1 MQGKTINGYTLK
13 HRLGEGGMA
22 EVWYAENEIGKPA
35 AVKVLNEN
43 LSRNTQIVERFH
55 NEALVMVKLDHP
67 NIRQVYGYGYLG
79 DRHCIIMEYLDGD
92 DLDALLNRGRHFT
105 DEELRRWWN
114 QTVDALNY
122 THAMGIVHRDI
133 KPSNIF
139 LDKKGN
145 IKLLDFGIAK
155 VKESMS
161 MTRTGM
167 TMGTLMYM
175 SPEQVKDPKR
185 VDSKSDIY
193 SLAVSFV
200 HLLTGKPIYDS
211 DTSSEFDIQLSIV
224 SKPVDL
230 SALPQAW
237 QGFLTPYLE
246 KDPDKRPP
254 LRHFEEVTDVPP
266 MPTPTV
272 EAKTIVGSVAST
284 VVQPNDVSSSPH
296 SETPP
301 QKNLHSGSDQIS
313 LESNDKPKSK
323 KGLWIALG
331 AVAAVAVLLILLL
344 KPKKEEPVSTDP
356 DTEAYEACQT
366 IDDYRDYLKDY
377 GRNALHYNE
386 AKQFVDNYMA
396 DSVAQAQQALAE
408 AQAQQQAE
416 AEAQAQADAEK
427 KEDAAYKK
435 CTTIAACES
444 YLKAYP
450 KGKYVEEV
458 KAKKAQLEEK
468 AQQETEKKED
478 EAYNKCTTIAACE
491 SYLKAYPKGRYV
503 DEVKAKKEELEAKAA
518 QASLTGTA
526 NGHEWVD
533 LGLPSGTKWATCNI
547 GASKPEDYGNYYAWG
562 ETQTKSVYSW
572 ESYRYAQGTSWKDHR
587 LTKYCNNSSYGNN
600 GFTDNL
606 TTLQGSDDPA
616 TANWGSGWHTPSK
629 TQWDELLANTI
640 NQWTTR
646 NGVAGRLFTSKK
658 NGKTLFLPVAG
669 NRYDGNLS
677 GAGSRGYYWS
687 RSLSSDG
694 VDGPADAW
702 YLYFFSDGCNMTRSG
717 RHYGRSVRP
726 VREK

>member
-1 MQGKTINGYTLK
+1 
-13 HRLGEGGMA
+13 
-22 EVWYAENEIGKPA
+22 
-35 AVKVLNEN
+35 
-43 LSRNTQIVERFH
+43 
-55 NEALVMVKLDHP
+55 
-67 NIRQVYGYGYLG
+67 
-79 DRHCIIMEYLDGD
+79 MEYLDGD
-92 DLDALLNRGRHFT
+92 DLDALLKSGRHFT
-105 DEELRRWWN
+105 DEELRKWWN

-161 MTRTGM
+161 MTRTGT

-193 SLAVSFV
+193 SIAVSFV

-230 SALPQAW
+230 SAVPQAW

-246 KDPDKRPP
+246 KDPNKRPP

-272 EAKTIVGSVAST
+272 EAKTVVGSVAST
-284 VVQPNDVSSSPH
+284 IVQPNDVSSSPH

-313 LESNDKPKSK
+313 PESNDKPKSK

-386 AKQFVDNYMA
+386 AKQFVDNYKA
-396 DSVAQAQQALAE
+396 DSASQAQQALAE
-408 AQAQQQAE
+408 AKAQQQAE

-427 KEDAAYKK
+427 KEDVAYKK

-450 KGKYVEEV
+450 QGKYVEEV
-458 KAKKAQLEEK
+458 NAKKAQLEEK

-491 SYLKAYPKGRYV
+491 SYLKAYPQGRYV
-503 DEVKAKKEELEAKAA
+503 GEVRRKKTELEQAEAQAKAEA
-518 QASLTGTA
+518 EEKKSGNGSAG
-526 NGHEWVD
+526 GHEYVD
-533 LGLPSGTKWATCNI
+533 LGLPSGTLWATCNV
-547 GASKPEDYGNYYAWG
+547 GASKPEDYGSYFAWG
-562 ETQTKSVYSW
+562 ETSTKGSYKW
-572 ESYRYAQGTSWKDHR
+572 ETYKYANGASDK
-587 LTKYCNNSSYGNN
+587 LTKYCNDSGYGNN
-600 GFTDNL
+600 GFADNL
-606 TTLQGSDDPA
+606 TALQSSDDPA
-616 TANWGSGWHTPSK
+616 TAKWGSVWRTPSK
-629 TQWDELLANTI
+629 AQWDELLANTT
-640 NQWTTR
+640 NQGTTQ
-646 NGVAGRLFTSKK
+646 NGVSGRLFTSKK
-658 NGKTLFLPVAG
+658 NGQRLFLPAAG
-669 NRYDGNLS
+669 GRWDSELKDTGS
-677 GAGSRGYYWS
+677 GGYYWS
-687 RSLSSDG
+687 RSLLTDNPIG
-694 VDGPADAW
+694 AW
-702 YLYFFSDGCNMTRSG
+702 YLFFNSRFCFMNFTNG
-717 RHYGRSVRP
+717 RYVGLSVRP